1 MKMSAKLEKALNEQI
16 GAEIFSANQYL
27 AMALQMD
34 SQNLKG
40 MFTWLYKQ
48 YEEEMEHAMKILRY
62 VQERGN
68 RGKVPAIAAP
78 SVEYGKP
85 LQVFEKV
92 LAHEEHVTKLIHELH
107 GVAVKEKDLSAQIF
121 LNWFVTEQDEEEANA
136 NYIVDQLKLVGT
148 NVGGLMVLDKELGA
162 RQ

>member
-1 MKMSAKLEKALNEQI
+1 MKMSAKLEKAFNEHV
-16 GAEIFSANQYL
+16 GAEIYSANQYL

-40 MFTWLYKQ
+40 MFAWLYKQ
-48 YEEEMEHAMKILRY
+48 YQEEMEHGLKILRY
-62 VQERGN
+62 IQERGN
-68 RGKVPAIAAP
+68 QGKVPAVAAP
-78 SVEYGKP
+78 ATTYGKP

-92 LAHEEHVTKLIHELH
+92 LAHEEHVTQLIHELY
-107 GVAVKEKDLSAQIF
+107 GVAVKEKDISAQLF
-121 LNWFVTEQDEEEANA
+121 LNWFITEQDEEEANA

-148 NVGGLMVLDKELGA
+148 NLGGLMVLDKELGA